1 MVATLLID
9 YYATT
14 LFIDCCA
21 TTLFIDCC
29 AATLFIDCCAA
40 TLLTGYYRPG
50 SGWAPAGSFYIDAFP
65 QKIPLFH
72 NSYVYLSL
80 FGKLFETVA
89 DEAVKIP
96 SITSLSK
103 LTASALS
110 LPPDASVTASR
121 LFKRSDMYLL
131 Y

>member
-1 MVATLLID
+1 MHGSNVVDRLLPNIVVHRLLYNNVVHRLLCSNVADRLLP
-9 YYATT
+9 
-14 LFIDCCA
+14 
-21 TTLFIDCC
+21 
-29 AATLFIDCCAA
+29 
-40 TLLTGYYRPG
+40 TGRGVRPRAQSYRRV
-50 SGWAPAGSFYIDAFP
+50 SSNHF
-65 QKIPLFH
+65 Q
-72 NSYVYLSL
+72 NSHVYLSL

-110 LPPDASVTASR
+110 LPPDASDTASR